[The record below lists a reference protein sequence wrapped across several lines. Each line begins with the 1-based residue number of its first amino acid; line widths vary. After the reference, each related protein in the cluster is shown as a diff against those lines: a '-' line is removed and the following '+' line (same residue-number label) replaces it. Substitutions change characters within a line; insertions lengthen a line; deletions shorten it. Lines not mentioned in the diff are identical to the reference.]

1 MPTTGMYPR
10 AGSSFRRSHISMPP
24 SSGKLMSRK
33 MTAGSAARAI
43 SVPVGPSG
51 AVRTSNPASESTEV
65 KLVAALRERF
75 ADELATADG
84 SLLASIASLDL
95 SMGVVEGDRGTLNRS
110 ISGMVVPVEIVA
122 IDGLWYIDASSTMA
136 ESASQA
142 AALGQSPADL
152 MASLTAFMREL
163 TGRIEAGEFGSLQ
176 EVDMAFMQA
185 LQTNFGS
192 GG

>member
-1 MPTTGMYPR
+1 M
-10 AGSSFRRSHISMPP
+10 
-24 SSGKLMSRK
+24 
-33 MTAGSAARAI
+33 AAMLDESYADPLDLFYFGNVTPAQARLVDAFK
-43 SVPVGPSG
+43 
-51 AVRTSNPASESTEV
+51 ASESTEV
-65 KLVAALRERF
+65 KLIAALRERF

-163 TGRIEAGEFGSLQ
+163 TGRIEAGEFSSLQ
-176 EVDMAFMQA
+176 EIDMAFMQA